1 MYIQKFYKLKMLNQC
16 YYQNVLYETV
26 ENQNLLKDKK
36 QVEH

>member
-1 MYIQKFYKLKMLNQC
+1 MLNQC